1 MRVIS
6 RMDRPELGY
15 FRIEGI
21 VGCGRTGIVYLATDS
36 RSGRAV
42 ALKVLREDV
51 SIDPIYR
58 ERFRREGSLLA
69 ALEHPHVI
77 PIYDVGDADGELYI
91 AARLVAGNLKALIQ
105 HHELTVEDAVHV
117 LTAVGHAVDAAHAA
131 GIVHRDIKP
140 ANVLLDPGPDGLQV
154 FLGDFGLARDPH
166 GAMLTLPGQVLG
178 TLDYM
183 APEHLDADG
192 VGTPADIYA
201 FACLAVE
208 TLTGE
213 VPFPRDTDAAV
224 MYAHVV
230 DPPPS
235 VSERRPELPAA
246 LDEVIAGG
254 MAKDPDE
261 RPPTARALLTD
272 MLRALGRP
280 VPARFVAAA

>member
-1 MRVIS
+1 
-6 RMDRPELGY
+6 MDRPELGY
-15 FRIEGI
+15 YRIEGI

-36 RSGRAV
+36 RTGRAV

-51 SIDPIYR
+51 SIDPVYR
-58 ERFRREGSLLA
+58 ERFRREGSLLT
-69 ALEHPHVI
+69 ALQHPNVI
-77 PIYDVGDADGELYI
+77 PIYGMGEIDGELYI
-91 AARLVAGNLKALIQ
+91 AARLVSGNLKALIMAD
-105 HHELTVEDAVHV
+105 ELDIELAVCV
-117 LTAVGHAVDAAHAA
+117 LTAVAEAVDAAHAA

-140 ANVLLDPGPDGLQV
+140 ANVLVDPGPDGLQV
-154 FLGDFGLARDPH
+154 YLGDFGLARDPN
-166 GAMLTLPGQVLG
+166 GAMLTLPGQVIG

-183 APEHLDADG
+183 APEHLEAEG

-213 VPFPRDTDAAV
+213 VPFPRGTDAAV

-235 VSERRPELPAA
+235 VSERRDELPAA
-246 LDEVIAGG
+246 LDDVIAAG

-261 RPPTARALLTD
+261 RPSTARALLAD

-280 VPARFVAAA
+280 VPARLVASC

>member
-1 MRVIS
+1 VIS
-6 RMDRPELGY
+6 LMDRPELGY
-15 FRIEGI
+15 YRIEGI

-36 RSGRAV
+36 RNGRAV

-51 SIDPIYR
+51 SVDPVYR

-69 ALEHPHVI
+69 GLQHPHVM
-77 PIYDVGDADGELYI
+77 PIYDMGEVDGELYI
-91 AARLVAGNLKALIQ
+91 AARLVSGSLKGLIVDGT
-105 HHELTVEDAVHV
+105 LSVDDAMGI
-117 LTAVGHAVDAAHAA
+117 LTAVAEAIDAAHEA

-140 ANVLLDPGPDGLQV
+140 ANVLVDPGPQV
-154 FLGDFGLARDPH
+154 FLGDFGLARDPQ
-166 GAMLTLPGQVLG
+166 GAMLTVPGQILG

-183 APEHLDADG
+183 APEHLEAEG
-192 VGTPADIYA
+192 VGTQADIYA

-213 VPFPRDTDAAV
+213 VPFPRGTDAAV

-235 VSERRPELPAA
+235 LKERRPELPAA
-246 LDEVIAGG
+246 LDDVIAAG

-280 VPARFVAAA
+280 VPARLVAAT

>member
-1 MRVIS
+1 VIS
-6 RMDRPELGY
+6 LMDRPELGY
-15 FRIEGI
+15 YRIEGI

-42 ALKVLREDV
+42 ALKVLREDANV
-51 SIDPIYR
+51 DDVYR

-69 ALEHPHVI
+69 ALQHPHVI
-77 PIYDVGDADGELYI
+77 PIYGMGEIDGELFI
-91 AARLVAGNLKALIQ
+91 AARLVSGNLKGLIQ
-105 HHELTVEDAVHV
+105 HHELRVDDALHI
-117 LTAVGHAVDAAHAA
+117 LTAVSEAVDAAHAA

-140 ANVLLDPGPDGLQV
+140 ANVLLDPGRNGLQV
-154 FLGDFGLARDPH
+154 YLGDFGLARDPH

-183 APEHLDADG
+183 APEHLEADG
-192 VGTPADIYA
+192 VGTAADIYA
-201 FACLAVE
+201 FACLVVE

-213 VPFPRDTDAAV
+213 VPFPRGTDAAV

-230 DPPPS
+230 EAPPS

-246 LDEVIAGG
+246 LDEVIAAG

-261 RPPTARALLTD
+261 RPTTARALLTN

>member
-1 MRVIS
+1 VIS
-6 RMDRPELGY
+6 LMDRPELGY
-15 FRIEGI
+15 YRIEGI

-36 RSGRAV
+36 SSGRAV

-51 SIDPIYR
+51 NVDDVYR

-69 ALEHPHVI
+69 ALRHPHVI
-77 PIYDVGDADGELYI
+77 PIYGMGEIDGELYI
-91 AARLVAGNLKALIQ
+91 AARLVSGSLKGLIQ
-105 HHELTVEDAVHV
+105 HHELRVDDAMHI
-117 LTAVGHAVDAAHAA
+117 LTAVSEAVDAAHAA

-140 ANVLLDPGPDGLQV
+140 ANVLLDPGRDGLQV

-166 GAMLTLPGQVLG
+166 GTVLTLPGQVLG

-183 APEHLDADG
+183 APEHLEADG
-192 VGTPADIYA
+192 VGPPADIYA

-213 VPFPRDTDAAV
+213 VPFPRGTDAAV

-230 DPPPS
+230 EAPPS

-246 LDEVIAGG
+246 LDEVIAAG
-254 MAKDPDE
+254 MAKDPEE
-261 RPPTARALLTD
+261 RPTTARALLTN

>member
-1 MRVIS
+1 
-6 RMDRPELGY
+6 MDRPELGY
-15 FRIEGI
+15 YRIEGI

-36 RSGRAV
+36 RTGRAV

-51 SIDPIYR
+51 SIDPVYR
-58 ERFRREGSLLA
+58 ERFRREGSLLT
-69 ALEHPHVI
+69 ALQHPNVI
-77 PIYDVGDADGELYI
+77 PIYGMGEIDGELYI
-91 AARLVAGNLKALIQ
+91 AARLVSGNLKALIMA
-105 HHELTVEDAVHV
+105 DALDIEQAVCV
-117 LTAVGHAVDAAHAA
+117 LTAVAEAVDAAHAA

-140 ANVLLDPGPDGLQV
+140 ANVLVDPGPDGLQV
-154 FLGDFGLARDPH
+154 YLGDFGLARDPN
-166 GAMLTLPGQVLG
+166 GAMLTLPGQVIG

-183 APEHLDADG
+183 APEHLEAEG
-192 VGTPADIYA
+192 VGMPADIYA

-213 VPFPRDTDAAV
+213 VPFPRGTDAAV

-235 VSERRPELPAA
+235 VSERRVGLPAA
-246 LDEVIAGG
+246 LDDVIAAG

-261 RPPTARALLTD
+261 RPSTARALLAD

-280 VPARFVAAA
+280 VPARLVASC

>member
-1 MRVIS
+1 
-6 RMDRPELGY
+6 MDRPQLGY
-15 FRIEGI
+15 YRIEGI
-21 VGCGRTGIVYLATDS
+21 VGCGRTGIVYLATDT
-36 RSGRAV
+36 RTGRAV

-51 SIDPIYR
+51 NADAIYR

-69 ALEHPHVI
+69 AFAHPHVI
-77 PIYDVGDADGELYI
+77 PIYDMGDVDGELFI
-91 AARLVAGNLKALIQ
+91 AARLVSGNLKGLIQ
-105 HHELTVEDAVHV
+105 HHELSIEDAMHI
-117 LTAVGHAVDAAHAA
+117 LTAVGEAVDAAHAA
-131 GIVHRDIKP
+131 GVVHRDIKP
-140 ANVLLDPGPDGLQV
+140 ANVLLDPGPGGFDV
-154 FLGDFGLARDPH
+154 FLGDFGLARDPR

-183 APEHLDADG
+183 APEHLEADG
-192 VGTPADIYA
+192 VGAPADIYA
-201 FACLAVE
+201 FSCLAVE

-213 VPFPRDTDAAV
+213 VPFPRATDAAV

-246 LDEVIAGG
+246 LDDVIAAG

-280 VPARFVAAA
+280 VPARLVAAA

>member
-1 MRVIS
+1 VIS
-6 RMDRPELGY
+6 LMDRPELGY
-15 FRIEGI
+15 YRIEGI

-36 RSGRAV
+36 RNGRAV

-51 SIDPIYR
+51 SVDPVYR
-58 ERFRREGSLLA
+58 ERFRREGALLA
-69 ALEHPHVI
+69 GLQHPNVM
-77 PIYDVGDADGELYI
+77 PIYDVGEVDGELFI
-91 AARLVAGNLKALIQ
+91 AARLVSGNLKGLIVND
-105 HHELTVEDAVHV
+105 ELDVDDAMGI
-117 LTAVGHAVDAAHAA
+117 LTAVAEAIDAAHEA

-140 ANVLLDPGPDGLQV
+140 ANVLVDPGPQV
-154 FLGDFGLARDPH
+154 YLGDFGLARDPN
-166 GAMLTLPGQVLG
+166 GPMLTVPGQIIG

-183 APEHLDADG
+183 APEHLEAEG
-192 VGTPADIYA
+192 VGTEADIYA

-213 VPFPRDTDAAV
+213 VPFPRGTDAAV

-235 VSERRPELPAA
+235 LKERRPELPAA
-246 LDEVIAGG
+246 LDDVIAAG

-280 VPARFVAAA
+280 VPARLVATT

>member
-1 MRVIS
+1 LIS
-6 RMDRPELGY
+6 LMDRPQLGY
-15 FRIEGI
+15 YRIEGI

-36 RSGRAV
+36 RNGRAV

-51 SIDPIYR
+51 SVDPVYR

-69 ALEHPHVI
+69 GLQHPHVM
-77 PIYDVGDADGELYI
+77 PIYDMGEVDGELYI
-91 AARLVAGNLKALIQ
+91 AARLVSGNLKGLIVND
-105 HHELTVEDAVHV
+105 ELTVDDAMGI
-117 LTAVGHAVDAAHAA
+117 LTAVAEAIDAAHEA

-140 ANVLLDPGPDGLQV
+140 ANVLVDPGPQV
-154 FLGDFGLARDPH
+154 FLGDFGLARDPR
-166 GAMLTLPGQVLG
+166 GSMLTVPGQILG

-183 APEHLDADG
+183 APEHLEAEG
-192 VGTPADIYA
+192 VGTEADIYA

-213 VPFPRDTDAAV
+213 VPFPRGTDAAV

-235 VSERRPELPAA
+235 LKERRPELPAA
-246 LDEVIAGG
+246 LDDVIAAG

-261 RPPTARALLTD
+261 RPPTARALITD

-280 VPARFVAAA
+280 VPARLVPAT